1 MNGIII
7 TTNLP
12 GRIGGSVRH
21 TSTQT
26 VSILISKIGSSK
38 PVWIS
43 REILHTDRPYQ
54 SCYKKVNISE
64 EVVNDWISNTIPEW
78 SNKKDW
84 MKMSPK
90 QRLISYV
97 STFDEGF
104 GVTYEEL

>member
-12 GRIGGSVRH
+12 GRIGGSVSH
-21 TSTQT
+21 TSTQAVT
-26 VSILISKIGSSK
+26 INVAQGNKSTKIT
-38 PVWIS
+38 

-64 EVVNDWISNTIPEW
+64 EVVNDWISNTIPKW

-84 MKMSPK
+84 MKMSPV